1 MMPYSKQAV
10 TDYYAYSTAF
20 DNNDVKTMR
29 DIEQRHHCEDQPI
42 DRVLVALWCDKE
54 NSQKEY
60 NEI

>member
-1 MMPYSKQAV
+1 MVYSEQAI

-29 DIEQRHHCEDQPI
+29 AIEQRHHCEDQPI
-42 DRVLVALWCDKE
+42 DRVLVVLYCDKE